1 MSVVTKKESLL
12 RQLSASQFA
21 TWELHIY
28 LDTHSDDKKAY
39 ELYHKHVSRYETLKL
54 EYESLYGPLSTGTGT
69 TAEWLSDP
77 WPWDITEEDC

>member
-1 MSVVTKKESLL
+1 M
-12 RQLSASQFA
+12 
-21 TWELHIY
+21 Y

-39 ELYHKHVSRYETLKL
+39 ELYQKHVSRYENLKL
-54 EYESLYGPLSTGTGT
+54 EYESLYGPLNTGTGT